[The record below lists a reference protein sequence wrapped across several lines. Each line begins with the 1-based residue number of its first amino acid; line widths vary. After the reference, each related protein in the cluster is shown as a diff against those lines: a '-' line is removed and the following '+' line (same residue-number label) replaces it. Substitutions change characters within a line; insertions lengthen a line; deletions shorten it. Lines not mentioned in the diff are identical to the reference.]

1 MKEVLSVNIGIFTD
15 TYYPEINGVANS
27 SYQLK
32 NELEHKGHNVYVF
45 TATNPNLKEKENNI
59 YRMHSLP
66 FILMKDRRVSFFLT
80 KSWIKTVESLHL
92 DVIHTQTEF
101 CLGHMGR
108 KLAKYLDIPLVHTY
122 HTIYEDYTH
131 YLHMPENMKI
141 KEIVRTWS
149 RNYCNKADLVIV
161 PTEKVKK
168 LLKDYGVERDIVVQS
183 TGVDT
188 SKFALLENK
197 MVQELKTQYGLK
209 PTDHILLFIG
219 RLSKEKNIQELI
231 EFVEIIH
238 RTEKNV
244 KLLIVGDGPEKL
256 NLMKQVERE
265 GLNNNVIFTGE
276 VEWKNIQNYYS
287 LGDVF
292 VCGST
297 SETQGL
303 TYIEALASGKPL
315 LVRRDECLKG
325 ILQEGINGY
334 GYESENEFIKQ
345 YKKLYDKNNRESMAL
360 AARASSFQFTLDVF
374 AQRIESAYQQ
384 VVYNQ
389 MLQIKEGGESE
400 AINKMVG

>member
-1 MKEVLSVNIGIFTD
+1 MNIGIFTD

-27 SYQLK
+27 AYQLK
-32 NELEHKGHNVYVF
+32 NELEHRGHNVYVF
-45 TATNPNLKEKENNI
+45 TAANPNIKEKENNI
-59 YRMHSLP
+59 YRMHSIP
-66 FILMKDRRVSFFLT
+66 FILMRDRRFSFFLT
-80 KSWIKTVESLHL
+80 KSWIKTVEALHL

-108 KLAKYLDIPLVHTY
+108 KLAKYLGIPLVHTY

-131 YLHMPENMKI
+131 YLHMPENLKI
-141 KEIVRTWS
+141 KEIVRIWS
-149 RNYCNKADLVIV
+149 RNCCNKAELVIV

-168 LLKDYGVERDIVVQS
+168 ILKDYGVEKEIVVQP

-238 RTEKNV
+238 RTDKNV

-256 NLMKQVERE
+256 KLMEQVERE
-265 GLNNNVIFTGE
+265 GLNSNVIFTGE
-276 VEWKNIQNYYS
+276 VEWKTIQNYYGI
-287 LGDVF
+287 GDVF

-325 ILQEGINGY
+325 ILQEGMNGY
-334 GYESENEFIKQ
+334 SYVSENEFIKQ

-374 AQRIESAYQQ
+374 AQRIERAYQQ
-384 VVYNQ
+384 VVYNHT
-389 MLQIKEGGESE
+389 LQIKEGGKSE
-400 AINKMVG
+400 PINQMVE